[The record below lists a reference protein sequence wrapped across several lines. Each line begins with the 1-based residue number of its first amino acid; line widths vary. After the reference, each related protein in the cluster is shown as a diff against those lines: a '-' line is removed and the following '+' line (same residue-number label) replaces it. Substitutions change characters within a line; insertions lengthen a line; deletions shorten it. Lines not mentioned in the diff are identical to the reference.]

1 MISIRTILSGSLLVS
16 AVIGTSIVF
25 TDTYLWSAAPTHALG
40 LIGFIALDIA
50 LAIAYSNRISLAS
63 LLSIALSAVQA
74 IAMLADVLT
83 YSTPDV
89 PQKAFRAYLVNNP
102 VFMGLLVVQLVI
114 LAIAIGATNLRYEY
128 KLLRKWIQLNLPHKT
143 QHLPS

>member
-50 LAIAYSNRISLAS
+50 LAIAFSNRISLAS

-74 IAMLADVLT
+74 SAMLAYVLT

-89 PQKAFRAYLVNNP
+89 PQKAFRVYLLNNP
-102 VFMGLLVVQLVI
+102 MFIGVLIVQLV
-114 LAIAIGATNLRYEY
+114 LPPIA
-128 KLLRKWIQLNLPHKT
+128 
-143 QHLPS
+143 

>member
-25 TDTYLWSAAPTHALG
+25 MDTYLWSAAPTHALG

-50 LAIAYSNRISLAS
+50 LAIAFSNRISLAS

-74 IAMLADVLT
+74 IAMFADVLT

-102 VFMGLLVVQLVI
+102 VFTGLLVVQLVI